1 MTFITV
7 AVVPLLISG
16 IFLTGKLREIMIA
29 DAFKQ
34 ATDNVERVRKRT
46 EEVIKVPLDISY
58 QLSNDSRMKSVASR
72 NYDSY
77 FEVIQTYRQYSDIRD
92 YIRLYKEVKGIRLYT
107 PNPTM
112 LNNWEFMQPDDQTEQ
127 AEWYK
132 TALSKKG
139 LAGWGYIKDERDQ
152 TKYLSLVRKINL
164 DEPGQDSVL
173 VINVNTALLNS
184 ILQQESFSTMIV
196 DDRNNIVA
204 ANRPDLY
211 GKNLAEVHTG
221 ENILTQSNGSF
232 DADMDGERS
241 KVVISTLIPET
252 SWNGLRVISV
262 FTVSDIVRDANGV
275 IRLAALV
282 IICCLIIAVLLVQ
295 SSASL
300 ITSRLLRLSKH
311 MSRVGTG
318 SGHWD
323 TYLDLDGK
331 DEIGQLSR
339 QFNAL
344 VQRISQLMLEVEESN
359 QQKRLLEQKQ
369 NEIKFKML
377 ASQIN
382 PHFLFNTLESIRME
396 AHLRGEE
403 DLAEAVWQLSSLIRS
418 SLEVG
423 NGKIRLSEELNMVR
437 CYLELQKFR
446 YEDRLMYKLEVAQ
459 GTEDIEL
466 PPLIIQPLVENSIIH
481 GLDHKEEGS
490 TQITIRTELGEEG
503 EVYVEIQDNGAGI
516 STSKME
522 ELQRQ
527 LKEEEEAGGRI
538 GLRNVHDRLLL
549 TFGNN
554 SGLSIESKEGE
565 GTKITFCIP
574 RGNEI
579 ECIQ

>member
-1 MTFITV
+1 
-7 AVVPLLISG
+7 
-16 IFLTGKLREIMIA
+16 
-29 DAFKQ
+29 
-34 ATDNVERVRKRT
+34 
-46 EEVIKVPLDISY
+46 
-58 QLSNDSRMKSVASR
+58 
-72 NYDSY
+72 
-77 FEVIQTYRQYSDIRD
+77 
-92 YIRLYKEVKGIRLYT
+92 
-107 PNPTM
+107 
-112 LNNWEFMQPDDQTEQ
+112 
-127 AEWYK
+127 
-132 TALSKKG
+132 
-139 LAGWGYIKDERDQ
+139 
-152 TKYLSLVRKINL
+152 
-164 DEPGQDSVL
+164 
-173 VINVNTALLNS
+173 
-184 ILQQESFSTMIV
+184 
-196 DDRNNIVA
+196 
-204 ANRPDLY
+204 
-211 GKNLAEVHTG
+211 
-221 ENILTQSNGSF
+221 
-232 DADMDGERS
+232 MDGERS

-554 SGLSIESKEGE
+554 SGLSIGSKEGE